1 MPVSVFEPA
10 DSDTLDDLM
19 SMMSQRLLNSGKDRS
34 FPRPCP
40 SPYAFLEGSRLSQ
53 RQRRMAADAETP
65 AEAPVQKKD
74 AHAWAKGEAVHLEG
88 SDTTGECRRRSK
100 GGL

>member
-1 MPVSVFEPA
+1 
-10 DSDTLDDLM
+10 
-19 SMMSQRLLNSGKDRS
+19 
-34 FPRPCP
+34 
-40 SPYAFLEGSRLSQ
+40 
-53 RQRRMAADAETP
+53 MAADAATP

-88 SDTTGECRRRSK
+88 SDTTGECWRRSK